1 MGKKKKKKAS
11 KAVRTPKKPV
21 FVDVT
26 LDGKVIFHMNVVQ
39 KEIGKN
45 PFTLYQPIR
54 DRVQELS

>member
-45 PFTLYQPIR
+45 PFTLY
-54 DRVQELS
+54 